1 MSKQLD
7 ELLFLIRQHPAFPE
21 LMTKIEPPGLK
32 AYREG
37 TEPQQAFADHLYRSG
52 RRLQH
57 ELWRQFLT
65 GEPTSQQEK
74 P

>member
-21 LMTKIEPPGLK
+21 FMTTIEPPGLK
-32 AYREG
+32 AFRQGE
-37 TEPQQAFADHLYRSG
+37 EPQQAFADHVFRSG

-57 ELWRQFLT
+57 EYWRQFLI